1 MKILVIQQK
10 MIGDVL
16 ISSLLCDNLRK
27 AYPKA
32 QIDYMVYESTTP
44 VLQGNPNFDNLILF
58 QEKHRTSRKEL
69 FKLLLSVRKEKY
81 DVVID
86 AYSKLESWLVTFFS
100 GAEKRISY
108 WKKHTNFLY
117 THSVKKKTVSDS
129 NLGLIIEQ
137 RLALLDPLEIDLS
150 LKTFPEIY
158 VTPEEKD
165 FAKELFSRHGID
177 QAKQTLMLGITGSE
191 VAKTYPLEHMA
202 KVIDFIAEKGDVN
215 LLFNYIPNQLPE
227 AKQLYHACKETTR
240 AKIYFDLTG
249 NNLREFICI
258 MDNCDMII
266 GNDGGAINMAKA
278 LRKPSFII
286 FSPWIDKAGWAT
298 FEDGINN
305 ISVHLQD
312 YKPELFEGL
321 DPKSIKK
328 KYAGLYKEFTPE
340 LFASSLNK
348 FLELHL
354 K

>member
-32 QIDYMVYESTTP
+32 QIDYMVYESTTA
-44 VLQGNPNFDNLILF
+44 VLEGNPNFDNLILF
-58 QEKHRTSRKEL
+58 QEKHRKNKKAL
-69 FKLLLSVRKEKY
+69 LKLLFSVRKEKY

-100 GAEKRISY
+100 GAKKRISY
-108 WKKHTNFLY
+108 SKKHTNFLY
-117 THSVKKKTVSDS
+117 THPVIKKTVSDS

-137 RLALLDPLEIDLS
+137 RLALLDPLGIDLP

-158 VTPEEKD
+158 VTPEEKE
-165 FAKELFSRHGID
+165 FAEEVFSRHGID
-177 QAKQTLMLGITGSE
+177 PAKQTIMLSIAGSE
-191 VAKTYPLEHMA
+191 VAKTYPLDYMA
-202 KVIDFIAEKGDVN
+202 KVIDFIAERGDIN
-215 LLFNYIPNQLPE
+215 LLFNYIPKQLPE
-227 AKQLYHACKETTR
+227 ATQLYNACKETSR
-240 AKIYFDLTG
+240 AKIFFDVTG
-249 NNLREFICI
+249 KNLREFICI

-298 FEDGINN
+298 FEDGVQN

-312 YKPELFEGL
+312 YKPELFQGL
-321 DPKSIKK
+321 DAKMIKK
-328 KYAGLYKEFTPE
+328 NYARLYEEFTPE